1 MRVRLA
7 GAVSPSMKPVRRP
20 SGAAAS
26 AAAATL
32 ADGARSR
39 AGNCVAGHTRGPI
52 RKKAPARKAAAVPPA
67 ERRGTPS
74 SGRIVVLFV
83 GQGHGFIR
91 LTNDREVFF
100 HRSDVREGTSFNDL
114 AVGDDVSFELLEDQ
128 VSGPRGLRVE
138 RRRPRS

>member
-1 MRVRLA
+1 
-7 GAVSPSMKPVRRP
+7 
-20 SGAAAS
+20 
-26 AAAATL
+26 
-32 ADGARSR
+32 
-39 AGNCVAGHTRGPI
+39 VAGHSRGPV

-74 SGRIVVLFV
+74 SGRIVALFV

-114 AVGDDVSFELLEDQ
+114 SVGDDVLFELLEDQ

-138 RRRPRS
+138 RRRSRS

>member
-1 MRVRLA
+1 VAIPAA
-7 GAVSPSMKPVRRP
+7 GANHAGKYVPGHPRGPVRRK
-20 SGAAAS
+20 
-26 AAAATL
+26 
-32 ADGARSR
+32 
-39 AGNCVAGHTRGPI
+39 V
-52 RKKAPARKAAAVPPA
+52 PARNAAAVPPA

-74 SGRIVVLFV
+74 SGRIVALFV

-114 AVGDDVSFELLEDQ
+114 SVGDDVLFELLEDQ

-138 RRRPRS
+138 RRRSRS

>member
-1 MRVRLA
+1 
-7 GAVSPSMKPVRRP
+7 
-20 SGAAAS
+20 
-26 AAAATL
+26 
-32 ADGARSR
+32 
-39 AGNCVAGHTRGPI
+39 VAGQHRGPI
-52 RKKAPARKAAAVPPA
+52 PKKAPARKAAAVPPA
-67 ERRGTPS
+67 ERRGAPS
-74 SGRIVVLFV
+74 SGRIAVLFV

-138 RRRPRS
+138 RRRSRS